1 MQPTIRTILGA
12 AFAIAATARQA
23 NATVSVAA
31 SVPDLASIAQAVG
44 GSRVEAFSIAR
55 PDANPHSVE
64 VLPSHMTRV
73 ARAKVFLKVGLGLDG
88 WADAIVRGSR
98 NSSIDIVDCSRGVDV
113 LERPS
118 GKVDASMGDVHPE
131 GNPHYWLDP
140 ENGALIAKTVA
151 SALEQVDPEGKA
163 VYEAGLAKFT
173 KDLEARQID
182 WKRRMEPFRGKAI
195 FTYHSSWPYFA
206 KAFGLRIAG
215 KIEPVPGIPTNARH
229 LSELLATAKTE
240 NVHFLLQ
247 EPYFPREGGEFLRR
261 EAGVVPLVL
270 PPSCKGAGATDYF
283 DHFDAVVGAFEKGKT
298 P

>member
-1 MQPTIRTILGA
+1 MKSTIRTFVA
-12 AFAIAATARQA
+12 AAVAASLSAHPVG
-23 NATVSVAA
+23 ATVSVAA

-55 PDANPHSVE
+55 ADANPHSVE

-98 NSSIDIVDCSRGVDV
+98 NSSIAVVDCSRGVDV
-113 LERPS
+113 LEKPS
-118 GKVDASMGDVHPE
+118 GKVDASMGDVHPD
-131 GNPHYWLDP
+131 GNPHYWLAP
-140 ENGALIAKTVA
+140 ENGALVAKTVA
-151 SALEQVDPEGKA
+151 GALEQVDPEGKPT
-163 VYEAGLAKFT
+163 YEAGLAKFL
-173 KDLEARQID
+173 KDLEVRQLD

-215 KIEPVPGIPTNARH
+215 KIEPVPGIPPNARH

-247 EPYFPREGGEFLRR
+247 EPYFPREGGEFLHR
-261 EAGVVPLVL
+261 EAGVVPLAL
-270 PPSCKGAGATDYF
+270 PPSCRGPGAADYF
-283 DHFDAVVGAFEKGKT
+283 EHFDAIVGSFEKGKT